1 MEVILSHSMSRASAG
16 SFADFFPTAPS
27 VLQQKQ
33 KKAALDRRRRKS
45 PSPPLPNCTAPNVS
59 NSHPL
64 LVHDGRREGY
74 ETSANEPDIL
84 MTDQDDR
91 YSTNGDPGDLLNGVG
106 SASSLT
112 STVDSVFSHNS
123 HSNPVIKT
131 GSGAGF
137 SSMTPLT
144 NHESSPPERSYSPRF
159 EKLTTDIKH
168 VSTSGFNYHVEAIQL
183 PRSTSVSITPIA
195 TPPQKSVRARPGPG
209 ELKGFKALYDP
220 ELDQKLAAKDK
231 KKVKVRYKKIG
242 EEVSLQNTQNLA
254 VDVRSGTVE
263 RES

>member
-1 MEVILSHSMSRASAG
+1 MSRASAG

-27 VLQQKQ
+27 VLQQKH

-45 PSPPLPNCTAPNVS
+45 PSLPLPICTAPTLN
-59 NSHPL
+59 NSDPL
-64 LVHDGRREGY
+64 LAHEGRREGY

-84 MTDQDDR
+84 MADQDDR

-123 HSNPVIKT
+123 HSNLVIKN
-131 GSGAGF
+131 GAGAGF

-159 EKLTTDIKH
+159 EKLTTNTKY
-168 VSTSGFNYHVEAIQL
+168 VSTNGFNYHAEANHL

-195 TPPQKSVRARPGPG
+195 TPPQNFVRARPGPG
-209 ELKGFKALYDP
+209 ELKGFKAIYDP

-231 KKVKVRYKKIG
+231 KKVKVRYKKFG
-242 EEVSLQNTQNLA
+242 EEVSLQTP
-254 VDVRSGTVE
+254 TI
-263 RES
+263 